1 MLCKPSS
8 NSSVQVLHQQ
18 IRVGGEGERSV
29 LMLLTQREWGVQD
42 FGKPADVILER
53 SLTDVPAQLVNT
65 PFKLIKVFL
74 ISIFYSR
81 EQN

>member
-1 MLCKPSS
+1 MLPF
-8 NSSVQVLHQQ
+8 VQVLHQQ
-18 IRVGGEGERSV
+18 IRVGGEGSRSV
-29 LMLLTQREWGVQD
+29 LMLLTQGEGGVQD
-42 FGKPADVILER
+42 FGKPADVILEC
-53 SLTDVPAQLVNT
+53 SLTDVPAQLVYT